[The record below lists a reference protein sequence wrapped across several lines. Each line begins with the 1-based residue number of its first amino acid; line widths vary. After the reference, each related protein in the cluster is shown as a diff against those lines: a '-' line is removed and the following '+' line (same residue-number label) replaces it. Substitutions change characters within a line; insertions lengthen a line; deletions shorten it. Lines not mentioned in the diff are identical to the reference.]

1 MQQALCERKRFEPIE
16 AATPKKQEEWY
27 YWATS
32 AAPEAAGLEAL
43 AGWVRGGWQIENCLH
58 YPKDVTLG
66 EDGHVLRKG
75 QRPIVMSL
83 LRTLVLMLLSQ
94 VQIAG
99 LPAQSYP
106 QKMAYLSG
114 NVERAL
120 DLLNSGPEAI
130 M

>member
-1 MQQALCERKRFEPIE
+1 MRQALCERKRFEPIE
-16 AATPKKQEEWY
+16 ATTPKKAEEWY

-32 AAPEAAGLEAL
+32 AAPEAASLEQL
-43 AGWVRGGWQIENCLH
+43 AGWVRGGWRIENCLH
-58 YPKDVTLG
+58 YPKDYTLG
-66 EDGHVLRKG
+66 EDRHVLRKS
-75 QRPIVMSL
+75 QRPIVLSL
-83 LRTLVLMLLSQ
+83 LRTLVLMLLGQ
-94 VQIAG
+94 VKIAG

-106 QKMAYLSG
+106 QKMAYLAG